1 MHSFFP
7 PATLNPLLKA
17 RFASLKL
24 RNLLNTKTPVRMAST
39 LKIAAGQM
47 CSSSD
52 LSQNARVIR
61 KLLHRAIAANA
72 KVLFLP
78 EAADYISRDAA
89 HSVQLA
95 ASTHSQ
101 FLLVIQKEVR
111 EIFHSSSGSDA
122 DKGIFVAVGVHEP
135 ASGENAGKKVQNNQV
150 WIDNRGQIV
159 HRYQKLHLFDISIT
173 NGPILKESNSVEPG
187 TQILAPFL
195 VNYAEHSRFHV
206 GLAICYD
213 IRFPELSLR
222 LRKLGANII
231 TYPSAFTTKTGEAHW
246 LELGR
251 ARAIDSQCYVVM
263 AAQCGEHDLYADLG
277 STPPD
282 LKKKRVSYGQSV
294 IIGPWGEVLA
304 KAPTYLDRGLELD
317 SDGDYLDLVVADL
330 DLDTLEKIR
339 TDMPVFEHRRPEIFG
354 YEV

>member
-1 MHSFFP
+1 MPSFFQSLLHP
-7 PATLNPLLKA
+7 LKRTLPTISHNQNLQFSTMAT
-17 RFASLKL
+17 S
-24 RNLLNTKTPVRMAST
+24 

-52 LSQNARVIR
+52 LAQNARVIK
-61 KLLHRAIAANA
+61 KLLRKAVANNV

-78 EAADYISRDAA
+78 EAADYLSRDAT

-95 ASTHSQ
+95 NDTHKKFILEIQQEVKELYESAS
-101 FLLVIQKEVR
+101 
-111 EIFHSSSGSDA
+111 GDDA

-135 ASGENAGKKVQNNQV
+135 AEGENFGKKVQNNQL
-150 WIDNRGQIV
+150 WISNTGEIL

-187 TQILAPFL
+187 KAILPPFP
-195 VNYAEHSRFHV
+195 VNNDDYSKFNV

-222 LRKLGANII
+222 LRKLGAKII

-251 ARAIDSQCYVVM
+251 ARAIDSQCFVVM
-263 AAQCGEHDLYADLG
+263 AAQCGEHNVYADADEIPSEG
-277 STPPD
+277 
-282 LKKKRVSYGQSV
+282 KKKRESYGQSV
-294 IIGPWGEVLA
+294 IIGPWGEVLG
-304 KAPTYLDRGLELD
+304 KGPTYLERGPLD
-317 SDGDYLDLVVADL
+317 GDGDYLELVEAEL
-330 DLDTLEKIR
+330 DLDKLEKIR
-339 TDMPVFEHRRPEIFG
+339 TDMPVFTHRRPEIFG

>member
-1 MHSFFP
+1 M
-7 PATLNPLLKA
+7 AT
-17 RFASLKL
+17 
-24 RNLLNTKTPVRMAST
+24 T

-52 LSQNARVIR
+52 LSQNARVVK
-61 KLLHRAIAANA
+61 KLLKKAVENNV

-78 EAADYISRDAA
+78 EAADYLSRDAS

-95 ASTHSQ
+95 ENSHEK
-101 FLLVIQKEVR
+101 FILVIQHEVKALY
-111 EIFHSSSGSDA
+111 ESASGPDA

-135 ASGENAGKKVQNNQV
+135 AKGENAGKKVQNNQL
-150 WIDNRGQIV
+150 WISNKGEILQ
-159 HRYQKLHLFDISIT
+159 RYQKLHLFDISIT

-187 TQILAPFL
+187 SAILPPFP
-195 VNYAEHSRFHV
+195 VNDDKYSKFKV

-222 LRKLGANII
+222 LRKLGANIL

-263 AAQCGEHDLYADLG
+263 AAQSGEHNVYADSDVPADG
-277 STPPD
+277 
-282 LKKKRVSYGQSV
+282 KKKRESYGQSV
-294 IIGPWGEVLA
+294 IIGPWGDVFA
-304 KAPTYLDRGLELD
+304 KGTTYLERGGVD
-317 SDGDYLDLVVADL
+317 SDGDYYDLVEAELDLA
-330 DLDTLEKIR
+330 TLEKIR
-339 TDMPVFEHRRPEIFG
+339 TDLPVFTHRRPEIFG

>member
-1 MHSFFP
+1 MS
-7 PATLNPLLKA
+7 N
-17 RFASLKL
+17 
-24 RNLLNTKTPVRMAST
+24 T

-52 LSQNARVIR
+52 LVQNARVVK
-61 KLLHRAIAANA
+61 KLLRQAFAANV

-78 EAADYISRDAA
+78 EAADYISRDAN

-95 ASTHSQ
+95 ESTHAK
-101 FLLVIQKEVR
+101 FILAIQLEVKAIYDKAQGD
-111 EIFHSSSGSDA
+111 ES

-135 ASGENAGKKVQNNQV
+135 ALGANAGKKVQNNQL
-150 WIDNRGQIV
+150 WISNKGEIL

-187 TQILAPFL
+187 KAILPPFP
-195 VNYAEHSRFHV
+195 VNEDEFQKFNV

-263 AAQCGEHDLYADLG
+263 AAQCGEHNVYADLEDAAPEG
-277 STPPD
+277 
-282 LKKKRVSYGQSV
+282 KKKRESYGQSV

-304 KAPTYLDRGLELD
+304 KAPTYIERNGSVDQ
-317 SDGDYLDLVVADL
+317 DGDYLDLVEAEL
-330 DLDTLEKIR
+330 DLKTLEKIR
-339 TDMPVFEHRRPEIFG
+339 TDLPVFTHRRPEIFG

>member
-1 MHSFFP
+1 
-7 PATLNPLLKA
+7 
-17 RFASLKL
+17 
-24 RNLLNTKTPVRMAST
+24 MASS

-47 CSSSD
+47 CSSSN
-52 LSQNARVIR
+52 LSQNARVIK
-61 KLLHRAIAANA
+61 KLLRKAVSANV

-78 EAADYISRDAA
+78 EATDYISRDAT

-95 ASTHSQ
+95 DSTHLK
-101 FLLVIQKEVR
+101 FVLAIQEEVKSIY
-111 EIFHSSSGSDA
+111 ESASGPDS

-135 ASGENAGKKVQNNQV
+135 AKGENSGKKVQNNQL
-150 WIDNRGQIV
+150 WISNNGEIL

-187 TQILAPFL
+187 SAILPPFP
-195 VNYAEHSRFHV
+195 VNENEYLKFNV

-263 AAQCGEHDLYADLG
+263 AAQCGEHDVYADTDESPSEG
-277 STPPD
+277 
-282 LKKKRVSYGQSV
+282 KKKRESYGQSV
-294 IIGPWGEVLA
+294 IIGPWGEILA
-304 KAPTYLDRGLELD
+304 KAPTYLERGPKVDE
-317 SDGDYLDLVVADL
+317 DGDYLDLVEAEL
-330 DLDTLEKIR
+330 DLKTLEKIR
-339 TDMPVFEHRRPEIFG
+339 TDLPVFTHRRPKIFG